1 MSGRF
6 DGHDPRKGTDTAGV
20 PWAGRT
26 LASTGFEQDTGEA
39 DPALARALRHPED
52 EEALVAAV
60 ASARL
65 LTPVV
70 AVPRESEEVSG
81 LAADATSEM
90 ATVTLTAPDGTR
102 ALPVFSSTA
111 ALAAWDPQAR
121 PVPVTA
127 QRAALAAVQEGCQA
141 MVLDLPAAGAPA
153 AASGHPTYTLRPSM
167 VWALAMARPWVPA
180 HRDEH
185 VARAVAAAVRQEPSV
200 TGHRLGPGAG
210 GALQVDLVLRPG
222 LEPHEVRDLVTRVG
236 ERLATDGEVRAR
248 IDALAFSL
256 SRR

>member
-1 MSGRF
+1 VSGRF
-6 DGHDPRKGTDTAGV
+6 DGHDPHRGTDTAGV

-26 LASTGFEQDTGEA
+26 LSGTGFEHDTGEA
-39 DPALARALRHPED
+39 DQALAEALRHPED
-52 EEALVAAV
+52 EEALVAAT
-60 ASARL
+60 ATARL

-70 AVPRESEEVSG
+70 AVPGETEEVAG

-111 ALAAWDPQAR
+111 SLAAWDPRAR

-127 QRAALAAVQEGCQA
+127 QRAALAAVQEGCQV
-141 MVLDLPAAGAPA
+141 MVLDLPGPGAAEDAAG
-153 AASGHPTYTLRPSM
+153 HPPYTFRPSM

-180 HRDEH
+180 HRDEQ
-185 VARAVAAAVRQEPSV
+185 VARAVAAAVREEASV
-200 TGHRLGPGAG
+200 AGHRLGAGAG
-210 GALQVDLVLRPG
+210 GALQVELELRPG
-222 LEPHEVRDLVTRVG
+222 LGPEEVRELVTRVG

-256 SRR
+256 GRR